1 MRLLLL
7 FLLLPQLALAD
18 CRETADTNPSCID
31 TDKLYLRLGMGLGH
45 RSNPVAGGRN
55 LPYWLMPDLSYYSKH
70 WFFDNSTLGYS
81 FELTP
86 AWQLSMVT
94 RLNEEK
100 GYFQRAHASNLLN
113 RFMVSNAEIVGP
125 TLRNQQLQ
133 QLSIKDVKKR
143 PTALDAGLQ
152 LDWFLPQ
159 LQLRANWWHDVSAK
173 YQGQHASL
181 TLQKGW
187 QQGRSYWQFSS
198 ALYWKSAELM
208 QTYYGVDEVGYEMS
222 YYRPSDSWQPELKLM
237 VSYPLSKQWVGF
249 MFYRYRW
256 LDNAM
261 TDSPLVQENNIRGW
275 FIGLSYQFF

>member
-133 QLSIKDVKKR
+133 QLSIKDVKNR

-152 LDWFLPQ
+152 LDWFSTATATQSELVARCFSQIPRPTCQPDAAKGLAARPQ
-159 LQLRANWWHDVSAK
+159 LLA
-173 YQGQHASL
+173 
-181 TLQKGW
+181 
-187 QQGRSYWQFSS
+187 
-198 ALYWKSAELM
+198 
-208 QTYYGVDEVGYEMS
+208 
-222 YYRPSDSWQPELKLM
+222 
-237 VSYPLSKQWVGF
+237 
-249 MFYRYRW
+249 
-256 LDNAM
+256 
-261 TDSPLVQENNIRGW
+261 I
-275 FIGLSYQFF
+275 